1 MLWHFVKSARQIR
14 SLSTGSRPTPCPIDT
29 QKCGFQPGH
38 FRLQRHL
45 LKAEELNAQKKT
57 LQMFTTTT
65 ITANNNNDNKG
76 KEWER
81 VGLG

>member
-1 MLWHFVKSARQIR
+1 
-14 SLSTGSRPTPCPIDT
+14 
-29 QKCGFQPGH
+29 
-38 FRLQRHL
+38 